1 MTVYLDNAATSWP
14 KSPAVLAAM
23 GEYLALAGGNPGRS
37 GHSMSVAAARVV
49 FEARERLAALF
60 GGGSAQRVI
69 FTKNATEALNII
81 LFGLLGAGDHVVTTS
96 MEHNAVMRPLRRLEA
111 LGTKLT
117 VVGCDGQGRLDP
129 ADIKKALTGKT
140 KLIITTHASNVSGT
154 IMPLA
159 EIGRLARE
167 SGVLFAVDA
176 AQTAGS
182 LAIDMAAT
190 GVGLL
195 AFTGHKG
202 LGGPQGTGGLVL
214 APAVEVP
221 PLMYGG
227 TGSMSEAEY
236 QPEFLP
242 DRLECGTLNAVG
254 IAGLGAA
261 VAQLNAVG
269 LAKIR
274 SHKQALLAALYKGL
288 TAIDGLKLYGPDNPA
303 DNAGVVSFNIKGLV
317 CSEVGLVLDRVFGV
331 LTRTGLHCAPAA
343 HKTLGTFPQGTVRLS
358 VSQFTTD
365 DEVAQTIDAV
375 RQIAAKAG

>member
-1 MTVYLDNAATSWP
+1 MTIYLDNAATSWP

-49 FEARERLAALF
+49 FDARERLAKLF
-60 GGGSAQRVI
+60 GDGPPERVI
-69 FTKNATEALNII
+69 FAKNATEALNII
-81 LFGLLGAGDHVVTTS
+81 LFGLLGSGDHVVTTS
-96 MEHNAVMRPLRRLEA
+96 MEHNAVMRPLRRLET
-111 LGTKLT
+111 LGTLVT
-117 VVGCDGQGRLDP
+117 VVRCDRQGQLDP
-129 ADIKKALTGKT
+129 AELKRALTAKT

-159 EIGRLARE
+159 EIGAIARE

-182 LAIDMAAT
+182 MPIDMPAA
-190 GVGLL
+190 GIDLL

-214 APAVEVP
+214 APNVDVP
-221 PLMYGG
+221 PLIYGG

-242 DRLECGTLNAVG
+242 DRLESGTLNAVG

-261 VAQLNAVG
+261 VAQLERVG
-269 LAKIR
+269 LAQVRARKR
-274 SHKQALLAALYKGL
+274 ALVAALYRGL
-288 TAIDGLKLYGPDNPA
+288 AAISGVRLYGPADPA
-303 DNAGVVSFNIKGLV
+303 ANAGVVPFNIDGLV

-365 DEVAQTIDAV
+365 DEVAQVIDAV
-375 RQIAAKAG
+375 RQVAAKAG